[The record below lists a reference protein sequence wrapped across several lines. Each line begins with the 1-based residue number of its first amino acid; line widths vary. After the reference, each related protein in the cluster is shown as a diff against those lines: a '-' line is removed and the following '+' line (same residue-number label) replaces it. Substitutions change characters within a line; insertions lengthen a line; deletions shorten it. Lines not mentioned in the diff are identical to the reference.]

1 MKKILLIN
9 PVYQISA
16 MKNANPLALPPLGLL
31 ILANNTPPHYQ
42 VEIIDE
48 AYQPVDVDAQ
58 VDLVGITCVSH
69 VASRAYRF
77 AAEFRK
83 RGVPVV
89 MGGVHVSFMREEALQ
104 YADAVV
110 VGEADDL
117 WLQVLADFEQGTL
130 QQVYETTSHPD
141 ISRMKP
147 LQRHYLT
154 GKYFVDTVQTTRGC
168 PHNCHFCAVPAFNG
182 CRYRFRDLDLVL
194 DEVRAIRNKRL
205 FFVDDNLF
213 GYTAF
218 SRQRAQQLCEQLIPL
233 KKEWAAQATIDIAH
247 HEELLKTAY
256 RGGGRFFMVGLE
268 SISAGTLDSMNKK
281 VNLKYLSTRDYYKE
295 SIKKLHD
302 NGIAIVGSFI
312 FGQDDDDPDAIKRTV
327 DFIREAEIDAVQLCI
342 QTPVPGTALYRQLA
356 DAGRLKLT
364 NYPGDWDAYNMFTLT
379 YEPTQLTEDE
389 LYLQLFSAYKEL
401 SSFYPSLKR
410 GLKTLRKTRSGFST
424 GISFFWNHGIYKTL
438 KAVPE
443 LKKWTSQV

>member
-31 ILANNTPPHYQ
+31 FLANNTPEHYS
-42 VEIIDE
+42 VRIIDE
-48 AYQPVDVDAQ
+48 AYEEIDFDTP

-77 AAEFRK
+77 ATEFRK

-89 MGGVHVSFMREEALQ
+89 MGGVHVSFMRTEALQ

-110 VGEADDL
+110 IGEADDL
-117 WLQVLADFEQGTL
+117 WRKLLEDFEKGEL
-130 QQVYETTSHPD
+130 QQVYETTEHPD
-141 ISRMKP
+141 ISRMQP
-147 LQRHYLT
+147 LQRHYLK

-168 PHNCHFCAVPAFNG
+168 PHNCHFCAVPSFNG
-182 CRYRFRDLDLVL
+182 CRYRYRDLDLVL
-194 DEVRAIRNKRL
+194 AEVRAIKNKRI

-213 GYTAF
+213 GYTEA
-218 SRQRAQQLCEQLIPL
+218 SRLRARQLCEELVPL

-247 HEELLKTAY
+247 HDELLKAAY
-256 RGGGRFFMVGLE
+256 RGGGRFFMIGLE
-268 SISAGTLDSMNKK
+268 SINAGTLGSMNKK
-281 VNLKYLSTRDYYKE
+281 VNLKYLSALDYYKE

-312 FGQDDDDPDAIKRTV
+312 FGQDQDTPDAIERTV
-327 DFIREAEIDAVQLCI
+327 AFIQEAEIDAVQLCI
-342 QTPVPGTALYRQLA
+342 QTPVPGTALYKKLA
-356 DAGRLKLT
+356 EEGRLRLT
-364 NYPGDWDAYNMFTLT
+364 NYPADWDAYNMFTLT
-379 YEPTQLTEDE
+379 YEPAQLTEDE
-389 LYLQLFSAYKEL
+389 LYLQLFRAYKEL